1 MIMRS
6 TCPWH
11 IHNSPLAAQGA
22 RFGGGKGGGGGGT
35 TYQTQT
41 TQIPP
46 EVRARYDAVNAR
58 AEQVAQQPFVPYTGQ
73 FVAPINPLQ
82 EAAINQIGQAT
93 QGYQPYQQAATTAL
107 TGAAEAAL
115 PYYGQAGESIQ
126 QAQAAGAPYTGLAT
140 AAGLAGTQAVN
151 PQTLQIERYM
161 DPYIQSV
168 VAPTMQGL
176 YQQQQQQ
183 QSQLMGEQA
192 MRGAFG
198 GDRGAIAAANLARQ
212 QGLAAQQAQAG
223 LLSGAYGQALQ
234 AAQQQQGV
242 GLGAAQANRAALQQ
256 FTPQALAIGQQAFG
270 QPMAAAQA
278 QQQLGQ
284 GVLGYGQGVAQ
295 GLAGLG
301 QQGTQTGLAAG
312 QALLGAGTLGQQTQ
326 QQLNAAFYNQFLQ
339 QQGYPFQVAQFL
351 ANIALGTGPL
361 YGSTTSGTTTVPTP
375 FFSDERVKED
385 ITEIGR
391 THDGQKIIKFRY
403 KGEPEGTKHIGL
415 SAQDVE
421 RHHPEAVSETAE
433 GIKAVDYDA
442 ATKHA
447 ERAYGGGLL
456 PMTSEGGAVH
466 PSMAGLGF
474 ARGGVPGVDDYSQ
487 QLLQQLVNPLSGT
500 TPHSSMG
507 KMPGA
512 PQSWKPGLSVK
523 PQRSLGSDVRLAPPQ
538 QQPTGLSQL
547 TSAAKTGA
555 DLYGTGEKIYEGGQ
569 KAVDWF
575 KKQAANQ
582 QPAQTGY
589 AASNAPGQIKTES
602 LPPPSQSSQSSAPGL
617 GTAAPQATAD
627 ATGLAPSDTASAI
640 ADALPAEDLSDVT
653 SMFAARGGRMHRAA
667 GGRMGYAGGLKVDL
681 PYDSKEQ
688 DTPLSD
694 ITEEQPDAKLQDTKL
709 PGVAGPSG
717 AGVAGPSGGGA
728 QKDKTAST
736 ALDLAALGA
745 GLGANFFI
753 PGVGPFVSA
762 GLKGLSRFAADGG
775 RIGYATDG
783 KVDYTSIVGRGESGN
798 RNVRNPLSG
807 AEGEFQFMPPTWAAA
822 RKALPHLPANIREST
837 PEQRLEAMN
846 WLTGENRRAL
856 SSSLGRDPS
865 NAELRYAHYFGPSG
879 AAALMKMDSGTRFA
893 DLPQDFWHKLGEK
906 FTNTTF
912 LAQNP
917 NLRDETLG
925 GLLNKYRGEFKEGLA
940 PMPTAEHVMAR
951 REPPRP
957 GLAPPMVT
965 DVEDLNEDEEDNNEF
980 ARGGIA
986 GRHGYQ
992 AGGEPEPWDSPGQ
1005 YLPDYLDP
1013 AVRQRAR
1020 EQEVRGAKFEP
1031 PGQMSADVMPSR
1043 GLAPPTPPVTVEAD
1057 PQRMLE
1063 TGVRTASYEQPEQA
1077 TAGYMPQRGL
1087 AGTSPRVATPSSP
1100 SVQASVSPNVAAPA
1114 STGVAPPLP
1123 AATNVRTAPN
1133 FPEVAAAPSS
1143 TQSRGLVPPDV
1154 VTATTPAAAL
1164 PPASLTGDW
1173 FERNHGWVMPFA
1185 SGIGNMLASRSPFFL
1200 NALGE
1205 GIVGGGK
1212 TYLEQQ
1218 GRDIQQQQADIAAA
1232 RQLYGVYSDLGMRIA
1247 NAETLPDGGGALAPL
1262 RAQYNNLGK
1271 QINALI
1277 GKYVKT
1283 PQQATELLTDG
1294 GGPSGG
1300 GAQPAP
1306 ANAPVQT
1313 PPVSLPPPADQSDVP
1328 KWARRAQTTPE
1339 QQAWMKQN
1347 IDPNRDP
1354 AVLYQRAQAALATDP
1369 KGEVAARLKR
1379 EADEVQMRMND
1390 KGEIP
1395 TRGGGFAT
1403 MPGWNERRSE
1413 VERVADNTKW
1423 MNDYEPKQVQ
1433 VQSQLVNINDLTNAL
1448 QEVQAGPAAGTINK
1462 YTALIAQLAGVDV
1475 NTMLSNPDAY
1485 YKARKDAYKVIN
1497 DTFGPSGARSD
1508 MQLNTTIAGSAS
1520 PDLPPNTNKG
1530 ILAQLK
1536 AKAEWVQAR
1545 DKWIS
1550 DQIYRYGTHIDRG
1563 AAAREWEE
1571 KNENELIK
1579 RTGEVHKNIAVL
1591 GDTEGGFI
1599 KSRDGKMTARP
1610 GFFKDGQMYMM
1621 PVDGKPVRV
1630 RARVAPDGTPTFY
1643 PE

>member
-22 RFGGGKGGGGGGT
+22 RFGGGKGGGGGT

-82 EAAINQIGQAT
+82 EAAINQIGQTT

-151 PQTLQIERYM
+151 PQALQIGRYM

-256 FTPQALAIGQQAFG
+256 FAPQALAIGQQAFG

-295 GLAGLG
+295 SLAGLG

-326 QQLNAAFYNQFLQ
+326 QQLNAALYNQFLQ

-474 ARGGVPGVDDYSQ
+474 AGGGDVDPKKLFPWESAGAAPRGGGLASVSVPPIKTAQ
-487 QLLQQLVNPLSGT
+487 
-500 TPHSSMG
+500 
-507 KMPGA
+507 A
-512 PQSWKPGLSVK
+512 P
-523 PQRSLGSDVRLAPPQ
+523 LGSNVRFTASPP
-538 QQPTGLSQL
+538 QPTGLS
-547 TSAAKTGA
+547 AALNTAGDVARGIEGIEKTGQLA
-555 DLYGTGEKIYEGGQ
+555 KKGYDWLSDQMKPYSSIDDLLKTIPSTSSAHGGR
-569 KAVDWF
+569 V
-575 KKQAANQ
+575 
-582 QPAQTGY
+582 GY
-589 AASNAPGQIKTES
+589 ASGGETDDAEEENPAIPYPSKGYNPLEKLAAHQVQPG
-602 LPPPSQSSQSSAPGL
+602 
-617 GTAAPQATAD
+617 
-627 ATGLAPSDTASAI
+627 
-640 ADALPAEDLSDVT
+640 
-653 SMFAARGGRMHRAA
+653 
-667 GGRMGYAGGLKVDL
+667 
-681 PYDSKEQ
+681 
-688 DTPLSD
+688 
-694 ITEEQPDAKLQDTKL
+694 KLQDTRL
-709 PGVAGPSG
+709 PGV
-717 AGVAGPSGGGA
+717 AGVAGPSSSGDGGILGA
-728 QKDKTAST
+728 AKNLPGVFSGAEKLGSLGSG
-736 ALDLAALGA
+736 ALDWLGTNAAISSGLAGASAMVPSGMSAAEALA
-745 GLGANFFI
+745 MGLIAL
-753 PGVGPFVSA
+753 A
-762 GLKGLSRFAADGG
+762 RGG
-775 RIGYATDG
+775 RAGYATDG

-879 AAALMKMDSGTRFA
+879 AAALMKLDPGTRFA

-906 FTNTTF
+906 FTNTTL

-1013 AVRQRAR
+1013 AVRQRAL

-1031 PGQMSADVMPSR
+1031 PGQTSADVMPSR
-1043 GLAPPTPPVTVEAD
+1043 GLAPPTPPVTVQAD

-1063 TGVRTASYEQPEQA
+1063 TGVRTAPYEQPGQA

-1100 SVQASVSPNVAAPA
+1100 SVEASVSPNVAAPA

-1123 AATNVRTAPN
+1123 AATNVRTASN

-1154 VTATTPAAAL
+1154 VTATTPGAAL
-1164 PPASLTGDW
+1164 PSSSLTGDW
-1173 FERNHGWVMPFA
+1173 FERNRGWVMPFA
-1185 SGIGNMLASRSPFFL
+1185 SGIGSMLASRSPFFL

-1283 PQQATELLTDG
+1283 PQQATELLTGG

-1306 ANAPVQT
+1306 TNAPAQT
-1313 PPVSLPPPADQSDVP
+1313 PPASLPPSADQSDVP
-1328 KWARRAQTTPE
+1328 SWARRAQTTPE
-1339 QQAWMKQN
+1339 QQAWVKQN

-1395 TRGGGFAT
+1395 TRGGGFTT

-1413 VERVADNTKW
+1413 VERVDQNTKW
-1423 MNDYEPKQVQ
+1423 QAEYPARQQ
-1433 VQSQLVNINDLTNAL
+1433 AIQSTLTNIGELNTAL
-1448 QEVQAGPAAGTINK
+1448 QSVTSGPAASKINELAALVDNLSGGSIK
-1462 YTALIAQLAGVDV
+1462 TDLANPNAYYTARKNAYNLVFSRLAAAGAP
-1475 NTMLSNPDAY
+1475 SDA
-1485 YKARKDAYKVIN
+1485 RLQ
-1497 DTFGPSGARSD
+1497 G
-1508 MQLNTTIAGSAS
+1508 LIAGSAD
-1520 PDLPPNTNKG
+1520 PNLPPNTNKA
-1530 ILAQLK
+1530 IMAELK
-1536 AKAEWVQAR
+1536 AMAEWTR
-1545 DKWIS
+1545 DRDNYQNSIIS
-1550 DQIYRYGTHIDRG
+1550 KYRHANT
-1563 AAAREWEE
+1563 AEALQEWERDPR
-1571 KNENELIK
+1571 NSLPG
-1579 RTGEVHKNIAVL
+1579 RTEATKKDIAVL
-1591 GDTEGGFI
+1591 GDINGALD
-1599 KSRDGKMTARP
+1599 RRGKPVPQLLTQ
-1610 GFFKDGQMYMM
+1610 GQMYMVPIEGRYERLRYM
-1621 PVDGKPVRV
+1621 GVNPETGKTQWNPK
-1630 RARVAPDGTPTFY
+1630 
-1643 PE
+1643 